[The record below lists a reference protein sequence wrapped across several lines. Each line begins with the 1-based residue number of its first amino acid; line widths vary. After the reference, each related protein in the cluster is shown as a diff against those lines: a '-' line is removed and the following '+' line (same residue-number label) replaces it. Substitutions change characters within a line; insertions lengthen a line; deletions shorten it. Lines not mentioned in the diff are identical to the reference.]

1 MSADPLTL
9 NLLATAAAV
18 AVVHT
23 AVGPDHTLPFVMLA
37 RARRW
42 TMRRT
47 LLVTGACGLG
57 HVASSLLLG
66 GLGVVAGVS
75 TRALTGVEEGRGSL
89 AAWAMVA
96 FGAAYAVWGL
106 RRAWRR
112 RRGIQVHEH
121 AGEVHVHAHG
131 AQRHGHDH
139 AVPARSASFWTL
151 FLVFV
156 LGPCEPLIPLFLLP
170 ASEGRWALAA
180 SAGAVFTL
188 ATLATMLALV
198 AAAYAGVRVLPLER
212 MERWTHSLAGAV
224 IAASGLAVIYG
235 GL

>member
-42 TMRRT
+42 TLRRT

-66 GLGVVAGVS
+66 GLGVAAGVS

-96 FGAAYAVWGL
+96 FGAAYGLWGL
-106 RRAWRR
+106 RRALRR
-112 RRGIQVHEH
+112 RRGIELHQHG
-121 AGEVHVHAHG
+121 ADVHVHAHG
-131 AQRHGHDH
+131 AHRHAHGHG
-139 AVPARSASFWTL
+139 APAHGASFWTL

-170 ASEGRWALAA
+170 ASEGRWLLAA

-212 MERWTHSLAGAV
+212 MERWVHSLAGAV

>member
-170 ASEGRWALAA
+170 ASEGRWLLAA

-212 MERWTHSLAGAV
+212 MERWAHSLAGAV